1 MWSGLKGGKM
11 NNLNTVQKYLSEEV
25 KKVKDETM
33 NYFYYNFKAEEGEE
47 TQRNTLNFLVGQ
59 YTSLVNTLKKV
70 ETLLEENNN
79 NNEGQLL
86 SKGTNPSTSYSNYE
100 E

>member
-1 MWSGLKGGKM
+1 M

-33 NYFYYNFKAEEGEE
+33 SYLYYNFKAEEGEE
-47 TQRNTLNFLVGQ
+47 LQRNTLNFLVGQ
-59 YTSLVNTLKKV
+59 YTSLVNTLKKI
-70 ETLLEENNN
+70 ETLLKENI
-79 NNEGQLL
+79 
-86 SKGTNPSTSYSNYE
+86 YE